1 MRIYEL
7 LTALVEDAVP
17 GNSDPGLAAV
27 AESLS
32 RAEITLTTIPLNLT
46 DGVRQEMLHSLRQM
60 LEWRARLGA
69 EKQPLDNT
77 AQAWAG
83 AQVEML
89 RRFSEDK
96 SAIREAFFGGQAP
109 GEICSIA
116 VDLSDPHDKGSAVA
130 ILTFASGLKLVY
142 KPREMAIEGW
152 FYDLLAWLNQTGA
165 PQSFATLKTLCRA
178 GYGWMEFAAH
188 RRCDTPKE
196 LAAYYGRAGALLCL
210 LSLLRASDCHFQNIV
225 ACGEYPA
232 LIDAETLFHP
242 CLAAEDAG
250 FSVAHTGML
259 PPLPSAARRMAANLG
274 ALSCVSPQT
283 LTLPLLNDANAAV
296 TLTPEE
302 SLPFPEGQQPAPQDF
317 AAEMA
322 AGFAAAYG
330 FLVQHRDAVAE
341 KVEAA
346 AKYQVRYLL
355 RDTPEYYQAMVA
367 MAFRRGSK
375 QDAPSP
381 LPPAKFAFEALCSAE
396 AESLTRFEIPRFTL
410 SADSRDL
417 CGVHACFAMSGHAA
431 VVDAIAKLSEEE
443 MQRQLKLLRI
453 SWSIYGSLRALA

>member
-17 GNSDPGLAAV
+17 GNSDAGLAAV

-32 RAEITLTTIPLNLT
+32 RAEITLTTILLNLT
-46 DGVRQEMLHSLRQM
+46 DGVRQEMLHSLRQL
-60 LEWRARLGA
+60 LEWRVRLGA
-69 EKQPLDNT
+69 EKSSLDRT
-77 AQAWAG
+77 TQAWAD

-89 RRFSEDK
+89 RRFSGDE
-96 SAIREAFFGGQAP
+96 SAIREAFFEGQAP
-109 GEICSIA
+109 GAISSIA
-116 VDLSDPHDKGSAVA
+116 VDLSDPHDKGRAVA
-130 ILTFASGLKLVY
+130 ILTFASGRKLVY

-152 FYDLLAWLNQTGA
+152 FYDLLTWLNETGA

-188 RRCDTPKE
+188 RRCDTHEE

-225 ACGEYPA
+225 ASGEYPV

-250 FSVAHTGML
+250 FSVARTGML
-259 PPLPSAARRMAANLG
+259 PQLPSAARRIAADLG
-274 ALSCVSPQT
+274 ALSCVAPQT
-283 LTLPLLNDANAAV
+283 LTLLLPNDANAAV

-302 SLPFPEGQQPAPQDF
+302 SLPFPEGQQPSPQKF

-322 AGFAAAYG
+322 AGFAATYG
-330 FLVQHRDAVAE
+330 FLVQHRNAVAE
-341 KVEAA
+341 KIEAA

-367 MAFRRGSK
+367 IALRRGSK
-375 QDAPSP
+375 QQALSS
-381 LPPAKFAFEALCSAE
+381 LPPAKSAFEALYTAE
-396 AESLTRFEIPRFTL
+396 AESLIRFEVPRFTL

-417 CGVHACFAMSGHAA
+417 CGVRECFAMSGHGA
-431 VVDAIAKLSEEE
+431 VVDAVTTLSEEE